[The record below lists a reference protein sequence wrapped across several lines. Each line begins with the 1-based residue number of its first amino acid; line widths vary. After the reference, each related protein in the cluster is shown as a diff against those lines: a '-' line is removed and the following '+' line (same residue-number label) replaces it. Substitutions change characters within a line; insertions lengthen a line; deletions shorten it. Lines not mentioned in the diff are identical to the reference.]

1 VTPSVASDGSLRIRV
16 ELRDVEPTVWRRLL
30 VPDGITMAEL
40 AEILLIAMGW
50 ANAHLHLFE
59 VGDKVYG
66 SADDEAED
74 DEIDESGVI
83 VSDALGRHDRFAF
96 DYDFGDGWEHDV
108 VIEERS
114 SSTVDFAHCLGG
126 ENACPPEDVG
136 GPGRYRDF
144 LETIADPE
152 REDHTQC
159 LEWVGGSFDP
169 FQFDADAFNA
179 ALRLLGN
186 PELR

>member
-1 VTPSVASDGSLRIRV
+1 VTSSVPSEGSLQIRV
-16 ELRDVEPTVWRRLL
+16 ELRDVEPTVWRRIL

-50 ANAHLHLFE
+50 GNVHLHLFE
-59 VGDKVYG
+59 VGDEVYG

-83 VSDALGRHDRFAF
+83 VSEALARHDRFAF
-96 DYDFGDGWEHDV
+96 EYDFGDGWDHDV

-114 SSTVDFAHCLGG
+114 ASTVDFAHCLGG

-136 GPGRYRDF
+136 GPGGYRGF
-144 LETIADPE
+144 LDAIADPTQ
-152 REDHTQC
+152 EDHKRW

-169 FQFDADAFNA
+169 FQFDADAVNA
-179 ALRLLGN
+179 ALRLL
-186 PELR
+186 E

>member
-1 VTPSVASDGSLRIRV
+1 MTPSVASEGSLQIRV

-50 ANAHLHLFE
+50 GNVHLHLFE

-66 SADDEAED
+66 SADDGAEG

-83 VSDALGRHDRFAF
+83 VSDTLGRHDRFAF
-96 DYDFGDGWEHDV
+96 EYDFGDGWDHDV

-136 GPGRYRDF
+136 GPGGYRDF
-144 LETIADPE
+144 LEAIADSA
-152 REDHTQC
+152 REDHTQY

-169 FQFDADAFNA
+169 SKFDADAVNE
-179 ALRLLGN
+179 ALGLLA
-186 PELR
+186 

>member
-1 VTPSVASDGSLRIRV
+1 MSSVAAEGSLQIRV
-16 ELRDVEPTVWRRLL
+16 ELCDVEPTVWRRIL

-50 ANAHLHLFE
+50 GNVHLHLFE

-83 VSDALGRHDRFAF
+83 VSDALGRHDRFDF
-96 DYDFGDGWEHDV
+96 EYDFGDGWDHDV

-114 SSTVDFAHCLGG
+114 SSTVDFADCLGG

-136 GPGRYRDF
+136 GPGGYRDF
-144 LETIADPE
+144 LEAIADPA
-152 REDHTQC
+152 REDHTQY

-169 FQFDADAFNA
+169 FQFDADGVNA
-179 ALRLLGN
+179 ALRLLA
-186 PELR
+186 

>member
-1 VTPSVASDGSLRIRV
+1 VTPSVASDGSLQIRV

-114 SSTVDFAHCLGG
+114 SSTGRLRAL
-126 ENACPPEDVG
+126 
-136 GPGRYRDF
+136 PGR
-144 LETIADPE
+144 
-152 REDHTQC
+152 REC
-159 LEWVGGSFDP
+159 LSSRRRGRSGKI
-169 FQFDADAFNA
+169 Q
-179 ALRLLGN
+179 RLPRNDRRSRARRSHAMPRMGRRIVR
-186 PELR
+186 PVPVRR